1 MKLTKRS
8 NIIYLFK
15 NRGVLV
21 FDAGIAP
28 FLLKLCLP
36 SRCILQSEKGRIIH
50 TVEFYKLQPRKK
62 KKTNNPD
69 PFHFKAIHSQAPSHM
84 LNFWVLWY
92 VILWPHRKFEQ
103 PYWTININPFSFHNI
118 QAIVSNFVLSH
129 SKQDFYSFFDMHF
142 YLKIFAFLLQNLTP
156 FWNTFLK
163 LRSNNTGL

>member
-21 FDAGIAP
+21 FEAGIAP
-28 FLLKLCLP
+28 IFWNSACHPGAFFREKKAELF
-36 SRCILQSEKGRIIH
+36 ILWNFINYSP
-50 TVEFYKLQPRKK
+50 VKK
-62 KKTNNPD
+62 KKKNNPD
-69 PFHFKAIHSQAPSHM
+69 PFHFKAVHSQVPSYM

-103 PYWTININPFSFHNI
+103 PYWTININPFSFHNV
-118 QAIVSNFVLSH
+118 QAIVSNFVSSH
-129 SKQDFYSFFDMHF
+129 SKQDFYSFFDMYF

-156 FWNTFLK
+156 FCNTFLK
-163 LRSNNTGL
+163 LHSNNTGL